1 MLIEYFKLSAQI
13 VIALSIY
20 NVWFFRFN
28 KPTKYRAKNSKSMK
42 EEFSHYGLPNFFVWA
57 IGFLK
62 VTLATM
68 LIVGIFYN
76 QLIFPAAL
84 AMAVLMFGAILMH
97 LKVKDTAIK
106 SLPAAIFLILSLSIA
121 FL

>member
-1 MLIEYFKLSAQI
+1 M
-13 VIALSIY
+13 IALSIY

-42 EEFSHYGLPNFFVWA
+42 EEFSYYGLPNFFVWA

-62 VTLATM
+62 VALATM

-76 QLIFPAAL
+76 QLIFPAAM

-106 SLPAAIFLILSLSIA
+106 SLPATIFLILSLLIA